1 MDVMAATKKKPC
13 KQPDCE
19 LPKDSPSH
27 FCYWHRVAR
36 LLIDDQIA
44 EARGRLALMQAK
56 SGYEYRASVPGS
68 EWPEGRRFCSGCQFM
83 IPKWYADGSRCKA
96 CASEAR
102 YGAHIRETYG
112 ITYDF
117 YLALYQFQGGR
128 CYICRKVPKSRRL
141 AVDHDHETG
150 EVRGLLCSGQR
161 SCNHDVLGNITSID
175 MARRIVL
182 YLEDPPARALKAG
195 RALAIEVASASGS
208 VMGGKSRTILPT
220 AGAGEGTRE
229 VMQRLAAESIESRA
243 RRCWDGHY
251 SDKSFWRFPDG
262 HEGPHDIFHAIP
274 DNLDPKVWEKRL
286 ELARERD
293 AQIAARR
300 QQNQGQE

>member
-1 MDVMAATKKKPC
+1 MATKTKKPC
-13 KQPDCE
+13 KQPDCNAA
-19 LPKDSPSH
+19 KDSPSH
-27 FCYWHRVAR
+27 FCYWHRVDR

-44 EARGRLALMQAK
+44 EARGRLRTVEARE
-56 SGYEYRASVPGS
+56 GYAYRASVPGS
-68 EWPEGRRFCSGCQFM
+68 QWPEGKRFCSGCQCMF
-83 IPKWYADGSRCKA
+83 PLWYADGSRCRA

-112 ITYDF
+112 ISYDF

-195 RALAIEVASASGS
+195 RALAEEVSTASGT
-208 VMGGKSRTILPT
+208 VMGGRSRTILPEAQVAGT
-220 AGAGEGTRE
+220 AE
-229 VMQRLAAESIESRA
+229 VMARMVAESIESRA
-243 RRCWDGHY
+243 RRAIEGHY
-251 SDKSFWRFPDG
+251 ADGDFWRFNEHPS
-262 HEGPHDIFHAIP
+262 GPFDIFHADP
-274 DNLDPKVWEKRL
+274 DKLAPEVWSKRL
-286 ELARERD
+286 ELARERQD
-293 AQIAARR
+293 RIASQRER
-300 QQNQGQE
+300 QQG

>member
-1 MDVMAATKKKPC
+1 MAAKPKPC
-13 KQPDCE
+13 KQPDCG
-19 LPKDSPSH
+19 LPKDLPSH
-27 FCYWHRVAR
+27 FCYWHRVSR

-44 EARGRLALMQAK
+44 EARQRLAMMEAK
-56 SGYEYRASVPGS
+56 PNYQYRPSVPS
-68 EWPEGRRFCSGCQFM
+68 EKWPEGRRFCSGCQFM

-112 ITYDF
+112 ISYDF

-195 RALAIEVASASGS
+195 RNLAQEVATASGS
-208 VMGGKSRTILPT
+208 VMGGRSRTIRPETAATGLP
-220 AGAGEGTRE
+220 E
-229 VMQRLAAESIESRA
+229 VMAKMADEAIESRA
-243 RRCWDGHY
+243 RRCKDFYY
-251 SDKSFWRFPDG
+251 SDGDFWRFP
-262 HEGPHDIFHAIP
+262 EGTTIFDIFHAVP
-274 DNLDPKVWEKRL
+274 DKLDPKVWEVRL
-286 ELARERD
+286 ELARRKQE
-293 AQIAARR
+293 QIAAQRER
-300 QQNQGQE
+300 QQAQD

>member
-1 MDVMAATKKKPC
+1 MAPPKKPC

-44 EARGRLALMQAK
+44 EARGRLAIMKARD
-56 SGYEYRASVPGS
+56 GYEYRASVPGS
-68 EWPEGRRFCSGCQFM
+68 EWPEGRRFCSGCQFY
-83 IPKWYADGSRCKA
+83 IPRWYEDGSRCKA

-102 YGAHIRETYG
+102 YGAHVRDTYG

-117 YLALYQFQGGR
+117 YLTLYQFQGGR
-128 CYICRKVPKSRRL
+128 CYICRKEPRSRRL

-161 SCNHDVLGNITSID
+161 SCNHDVLGNIKSID

-195 RALAIEVASASGS
+195 RALHEDVATKSGSVLEGHNRTIAPESSASGTVA
-208 VMGGKSRTILPT
+208 VM
-220 AGAGEGTRE
+220 EQ
-229 VMQRLAAESIESRA
+229 MAAESIVSRA
-243 RRCWDGHY
+243 KACWDGHY
-251 SDKSFWRFPDG
+251 SDRAFWRFPADTVVF
-262 HEGPHDIFHAIP
+262 DIFHAVP
-274 DNLDPKVWEKRL
+274 DKLDPKVWEARL
-286 ELARERD
+286 RLARERQD
-293 AQIAARR
+293 RIDGQRAR
-300 QQNQGQE
+300 QQGQD

>member
-1 MDVMAATKKKPC
+1 MAAKPKPC
-13 KQPDCE
+13 KQPDCG
-19 LPKDSPSH
+19 LPKDLPSH

-36 LLIDDQIA
+36 LLIDDQIH
-44 EARGRLALMQAK
+44 EARKRREIMLAK
-56 SGYEYRASVPGS
+56 REYRATVPG
-68 EWPEGRRFCSGCQFM
+68 EDWPEGRRFCSGCQFM

-112 ITYDF
+112 IIYDF

-128 CYICRKVPKSRRL
+128 CYICRKQPKTRRL

-195 RALAIEVASASGS
+195 RALAEEVATATGG
-208 VMGGKSRTILPT
+208 VMGGRSRIVATE
-220 AGAGEGTRE
+220 AASGGTVDTMRQ
-229 VMQRLAAESIESRA
+229 MAEQAIESRA
-243 RRCWDGHY
+243 RRAWEGHY
-251 SDKSFWRFPDG
+251 SDKSFWCFPEG
-262 HEGPHDIFHAIP
+262 HAGPHDIFHAIP
-274 DNLDPKVWEKRL
+274 DTDTKVWEKRL
-286 ELARERD
+286 ELAREKRD
-293 AQIAARR
+293 RIAAQRA
-300 QQNQGQE
+300 QQQGQD

>member
-1 MDVMAATKKKPC
+1 MAPRPKKPC
-13 KQPDCE
+13 KQPDCN
-19 LPKDSPSH
+19 PAKDSPSH
-27 FCYWHRVAR
+27 FCYWHRIAR

-44 EARGRLALMQAK
+44 EARARLKIIEARP
-56 SGYEYRASVPGS
+56 GYAYRASVPGG
-68 EWPEGRRFCSGCQFM
+68 EWPEGKRFCSGCQTMF
-83 IPKWYADGSRCKA
+83 PRWYADGSRCKA

-102 YGAHIRETYG
+102 YGTHIRETYG
-112 ITYDF
+112 ISYDF

-195 RALAIEVASASGS
+195 RALHEAVATASGS
-208 VMGGKSRTILPT
+208 VMAGRSRTIVPT
-220 AGAGEGTRE
+220 SSLEGGQAE
-229 VMQRLAAESIESRA
+229 VMQRMANESIESRA
-243 RRCWDGHY
+243 RRARSGHY
-251 SDKSFWRFPDG
+251 SDGDFWRYPDG
-262 HEGPHDIFHAIP
+262 TEVFDIFHAVP
-274 DNLDPKVWEKRL
+274 DKLDPKVWEKRL

-293 AQIAARR
+293 VRIAGQRDR
-300 QQNQGQE
+300 QQG

>member
-1 MDVMAATKKKPC
+1 MAAPKKPC
-13 KQPDCE
+13 KQPDCD

-27 FCYWHRVAR
+27 FCYWHRVDR

-44 EARGRLALMQAK
+44 EARKRLAIMEAK
-56 SGYEYRASVPGS
+56 PGYEYRATVPGDQ
-68 EWPEGRRFCSGCQFM
+68 WPEGRRFCSGCQFM
-83 IPKWYADGSRCKA
+83 FPKWYADGSRCRA

-112 ITYDF
+112 ISYDF

-128 CYICRKVPKSRRL
+128 CYICRKEPKKRRL

-195 RALAIEVASASGS
+195 RALATEVAAASGG
-208 VMGGKSRTILPT
+208 VMGGRSRTIVPT
-220 AGAGEGTRE
+220 
-229 VMQRLAAESIESRA
+229 QAAEGLPAVMARMADEQIESRA
-243 RRCWDGHY
+243 RRARDGHY
-251 SDKSFWRFPDG
+251 SDGDFWRFPDG
-262 HEGPHDIFHAIP
+262 TSIFDIFHAVP
-274 DNLDPKVWEKRL
+274 DKLDPKVWEVRL
-286 ELARERD
+286 ELARRRQE
-293 AQIAARR
+293 QIAAQRER
-300 QQNQGQE
+300 QQGQA

>member
-1 MDVMAATKKKPC
+1 VAPKPKKPC
-13 KQPDCE
+13 KQPDCNA
-19 LPKDSPSH
+19 PKDSPSH
-27 FCYWHRVAR
+27 FCYWHRIAR

-44 EARGRLALMQAK
+44 EAHARLKIVEARP
-56 SGYEYRASVPGS
+56 GYVYAPLKAGAS
-68 EWPEGRRFCSGCQFM
+68 WPEGKRWCSGCQCF
-83 IPKWYADGSRCKA
+83 IPLWYADGSRCKA

-112 ITYDF
+112 ITYEF

-128 CYICRKVPKSRRL
+128 CYICRKVPKQRRL

-195 RALAIEVASASGS
+195 RALAEEVATASGS
-208 VMGGKSRTILPT
+208 VMGGRSRTILPQN
-220 AGAGEGTRE
+220 EGDSGTVG
-229 VMQRLAAESIESRA
+229 VMERMAAESIESRA
-243 RRCWDGHY
+243 RRARDMHY
-251 SDKSFWRFPDG
+251 SDGDFWRFP
-262 HEGPHDIFHAIP
+262 EGTTIFDIFHAVP
-274 DNLDPKVWEKRL
+274 DKLDPKVWEVRL
-286 ELARERD
+286 ELARRRQE
-293 AQIAARR
+293 QIASQRER
-300 QQNQGQE
+300 QQGQD

>member
-1 MDVMAATKKKPC
+1 MAPRQRKPC

-27 FCYWHRVAR
+27 FCYWHRIAR

-44 EARGRLALMQAK
+44 EARDRLKLMQGRD
-56 SGYEYRASVPGS
+56 GYTWRPSVPGS
-68 EWPEGRRFCSGCQFM
+68 DWPEGRRFCSGCQFM
-83 IPKWYADGSRCKA
+83 IPLWYVDGSRCKA

-128 CYICRKVPKSRRL
+128 CYICRKEPKRRRL

-182 YLEDPPARALKAG
+182 YLEDPPARAYKQG
-195 RALAIEVASASGS
+195 RALHEDVATASSG
-208 VMGGKSRTILPT
+208 VMAGRSRTIAPS
-220 AGAGEGTRE
+220 GQSGGTLE
-229 VMQRLAAESIESRA
+229 TMQRMADESIESRA
-243 RRCWDGHY
+243 RRAWDGHY
-251 SDKSFWRFPDG
+251 SDGDFWRYPEG
-262 HEGPHDIFHAIP
+262 HEGPFDIFHAVP
-274 DNLDPKVWEKRL
+274 DILDPKVWKKRL
-286 ELARERD
+286 ELARERQ
-293 AQIAARR
+293 ARIASQRER
-300 QQNQGQE
+300 EQGQD

>member
-1 MDVMAATKKKPC
+1 MAAPKKPC
-13 KQPDCE
+13 KQPDCD

-44 EARGRLALMQAK
+44 EARGRLAIMEK
-56 SGYEYRASVPGS
+56 REGYAYRASVPGDQ
-68 EWPEGRRFCSGCQFM
+68 WPEGRRFCSGCQFM

-112 ITYDF
+112 ISYDF

-128 CYICRKVPKSRRL
+128 CYICRKVPKARRL
-141 AVDHDHETG
+141 AVDHDHTTG

-161 SCNHDVLGNITSID
+161 SCNHDVLGNISSID

-182 YLEDPPARALKAG
+182 YLEDPPARAFKEG
-195 RALAIEVASASGS
+195 RALAEAVATASASVLEGR
-208 VMGGKSRTILPT
+208 SRTILPES
-220 AGAGEGTRE
+220 ALEGTAA
-229 VMQRLAAESIESRA
+229 VMERMAAEAITSRA
-243 RRCWDGHY
+243 KRARSGHY
-251 SDKSFWRFPDG
+251 SDGDFWRWPKD
-262 HEGPHDIFHAIP
+262 HTGPFDIFHAVP
-274 DNLDPKVWEKRL
+274 DRLDPKVWEERL
-286 ELARERD
+286 RLAHEREAQIQGQRER
-293 AQIAARR
+293 Q
-300 QQNQGQE
+300 QGQG

>member
-1 MDVMAATKKKPC
+1 VAAAPKKKPC

-44 EARGRLALMQAK
+44 EARQRLAIMQGRD
-56 SGYEYRASVPGS
+56 GYEYRASVPGS
-68 EWPEGRRFCSGCQFM
+68 SWPVGRRFCSGCRFM
-83 IPKWYADGSRCKA
+83 IPRWYEDGSRCKA

-102 YGAHIRETYG
+102 YGAHIRESYG
-112 ITYDF
+112 ISYDF

-128 CYICRKVPKSRRL
+128 CYICRKEPKRRRL

-182 YLEDPPARALKAG
+182 YLEDPPARAFKQG
-195 RALAIEVASASGS
+195 RALAEAVATASGS
-208 VMGGKSRTILPT
+208 VMGGRSRTIADSGPS
-220 AGAGEGTRE
+220 GGTVE
-229 VMQRLAAESIESRA
+229 TMQRIAEEAIESRA
-243 RRCWDGHY
+243 RHAKQGHY
-251 SDKSFWRFPDG
+251 SDGDFWRFP
-262 HEGPHDIFHAIP
+262 EGVVVFDIFNALP
-274 DNLDPKVWEKRL
+274 DKLDPKVWEKRL
-286 ELARERD
+286 ELAREREVKI
-293 AQIAARR
+293 QGQRER
-300 QQNQGQE
+300 QQGQD